1 MTNQEI
7 KDKVEAIAFNL
18 GFIPTTILGM
28 YKKGNTYIHIYVEQI
43 TTIFPDADEAD
54 RFLFEIA
61 CEEKTI
67 KIGYHANVEKI
78 VEKIQKE
85 LL

>member
-7 KDKVEAIAFNL
+7 KDKVEAIASNL
-18 GFIPTTILGM
+18 GFTPTTILGM
-28 YKKGNTYIHIYVEQI
+28 YKKSDTYIHMYVEQTI
-43 TTIFPDADEAD
+43 TIFPEAETD
-54 RFLFEIA
+54 SFSFEIA
-61 CEEKTI
+61 CEEKTV
-67 KIGYHANVEKI
+67 KIGYHATVEKI

>member
-1 MTNQEI
+1 MTAEEI
-7 KDKVEAIAFNL
+7 KDKVEAIASNL
-18 GFIPTTILGM
+18 GFAPTNILGM
-28 YKKGNTYIHIYVEQI
+28 YKKGYVYIHIYVEQI

-54 RFLFEIA
+54 RFLLEIA
-61 CEEKTI
+61 CEEKTV
-67 KIGYHANVEKI
+67 KIGYRATVEKI